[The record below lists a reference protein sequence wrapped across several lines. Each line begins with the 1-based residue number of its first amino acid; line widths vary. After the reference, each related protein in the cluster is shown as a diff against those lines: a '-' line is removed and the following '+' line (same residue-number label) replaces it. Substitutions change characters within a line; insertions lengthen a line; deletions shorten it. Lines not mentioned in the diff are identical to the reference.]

1 MNNGASTCLLP
12 SRRAVVR
19 AIPALVVL
27 GAALQPAH
35 AGMQQQRRESRSM
48 LGTRVDLVAGGRSQP
63 WLAEAMDSAF
73 SEMARLSDQ
82 MSRYEPNS
90 AVARINRAAGLGGS
104 VPISSELMA
113 VLQIGLSLPARTG
126 GMFDMTVGALTS
138 WHFEPGGHARV
149 PPSDVLARE
158 RNLIGSSGLILDSRA
173 RTARLEKPGM
183 ALDLGGVAKLP
194 ILAAGMRRL
203 EDWGVKNAL
212 INGGGDV
219 LYLGRNQGQP
229 WRVGLRDPRQPGRVL
244 GVLLLQGQ
252 GVLAASGDYE
262 RCFCENG
269 QRQHH
274 ILDPKTGRPSRG
286 ACGVSLWARD
296 IAEVNGLGAAL
307 MIGGREFAQHLA
319 ARTPDLQLMLVDQDQ
334 LIWSTAMF
342 QKSLQS
348 LVDRIELAGLGQQKS
363 S

>member
-1 MNNGASTCLLP
+1 MNNRASTHLLP

-19 AIPALVVL
+19 AIPALMVL
-27 GAALQPAH
+27 GVALQPAH
-35 AGMQQQRRESRSM
+35 AGMEQQQRRESRMM
-48 LGTRVDLVAGGRSQP
+48 LGTRVDLVAGGRSQL

-73 SEMARLSDQ
+73 SEMARLSAQ
-82 MSRYEPNS
+82 MSRYEPGS
-90 AVARINRAAGLGGS
+90 AVGKINRAAGSGGC
-104 VPISSELMA
+104 VPVSSELMA
-113 VLQIGLSLPARTG
+113 VLQAGLSLHARTG
-126 GMFDMTVGALTS
+126 GMFDMTVGALQS
-138 WHFEPGGHARV
+138 WHFEPGSHASV

-158 RNLIGSSGLILDSRA
+158 QGLIGSSGLILGARA
-173 RTARLEKPGM
+173 KTARLARSGM

-229 WRVGLRDPRQPGRVL
+229 WRVGVRDPRQPGRVL
-244 GVLLLQGQ
+244 GVLALQGQ

-262 RCFCENG
+262 RCFFENG

-296 IAEVNGLGAAL
+296 IAAVNGLGAAL
-307 MIGGREFAQHLA
+307 MIGGREFAQDLA
-319 ARTPDLQLMLVDQDQ
+319 ARTPELQIMLVDQDQ
-334 LIWSTAMF
+334 LMWATAVMRN
-342 QKSLQS
+342 SLQS
-348 LVDRIELAGLGQQKS
+348 
-363 S
+363 